1 MGFFGGQT
9 KQEAMSGPGFE
20 EETFEDA
27 FDSPPPC
34 PSLRTTPLSPRV
46 SPLQVWSRAR
56 ASFRL
61 RAAWRAKSS

>member
-27 FDSPPPC
+27 FDSLPPLPKPQDLLPLHQ
-34 PSLRTTPLSPRV
+34 PSSAGNSNSTLSV
-46 SPLQVWSRAR
+46 LISEGCTS
-56 ASFRL
+56 
-61 RAAWRAKSS
+61 